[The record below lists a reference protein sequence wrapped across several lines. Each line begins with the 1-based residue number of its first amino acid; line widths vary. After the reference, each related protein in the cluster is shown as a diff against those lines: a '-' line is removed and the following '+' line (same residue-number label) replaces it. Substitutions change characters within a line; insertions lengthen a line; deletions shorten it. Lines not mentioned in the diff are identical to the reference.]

1 MNKWFSDDMGATGY
15 KVTMIITGGGMTAA
29 TESTKRGGASK
40 WFQGAYLPYDVEM
53 TKSLMGVIGSP
64 KMVSPETA
72 DALVQNHREDGKPM
86 SMCIASTSKL
96 TYEGEREGRSHEA
109 YIALSRCNAQSE
121 YRRFLYHLEIELGD
135 RLFQENIVSGTICNL
150 LLHHSSSDEEMQF
163 PGLELLN

>member
-72 DALVQNHREDGKPM
+72 DALVQNHRRTGKSM

-109 YIALSRCNAQSE
+109 YIALSRCNDQSE
-121 YRRFLYHLEIELGD
+121 YGHFLYHLEIELGD
-135 RLFQENIVSGTICNL
+135 RLFQENVVAGTICNL